1 MGKRALQVDP
11 PAAFIRVALIV
22 AAVTCYLVGGL
33 WVLVFLGMLF
43 FGGIDWREEVAS
55 GMSFQGP
62 VILGLAALGIFWFI
76 GARSLMDR
84 AAGRRRLPAPPSASG
99 NDSW

>member
-1 MGKRALQVDP
+1 MGKRVLQVDR
-11 PAAFIRVALIV
+11 PAPFIRFVLILAAL
-22 AAVTCYLVGGL
+22 ACFLVGGL
-33 WVLVFLGMLF
+33 WVLLFLGMLF

-62 VILGLAALGIFWFI
+62 VILGLAALGIFWFV